1 MQILGLG
8 LFVFVVYYG
17 FAGQRTGATVSAF
30 DMHAMVVVLG
40 GSLSAILV
48 MSNAQTTLR
57 TFSCLRELIPGL
69 GTLRKANEALEAE
82 RKQLAQLWL
91 DGNRAQAVNLAE
103 ASEFP
108 AIQRMLQLV
117 LSRAP
122 AEGVS
127 SAFTELEHA
136 ELSRWQPAV
145 GNWELLAKLAPS
157 FGMVGTI
164 TGMIQLFKSMGDAG
178 TDLGASLS
186 LALQP
191 STASPSVPASRAPLA
206 TSFVGSWTSVWV
218 SWSAA
223 SRPSVSSRHGP
234 GERREET
241 LLYQRRGLAALLR

>member
-1 MQILGLG
+1 MQILGLA
-8 LFVFVVYYG
+8 LFVFVVAYG
-17 FAGQRTGATVSAF
+17 FGGERSTDTISAF
-30 DMHAMVVVLG
+30 DLHAFIVVLG

-48 MSNAQTTLR
+48 MSSAQTTFR

-69 GTLRKANEALEAE
+69 GTIRKGTEALEAE

-91 DGNRAQAVNLAE
+91 DGNRSQAVALAE
-103 ASEFP
+103 GSQFP
-108 AIQRMLQLV
+108 AMQRMLQLV

-178 TDLGASLS
+178 TDLGSSLS
-186 LALQP
+186 LAL
-191 STASPSVPASRAPLA
+191 LA
-206 TSFVGSWTSVWV
+206 TLYGVAFGAGIAGPIGHFLRGLLDERLGVLERCEQTVGELSAWT
-218 SWSAA
+218 
-223 SRPSVSSRHGP
+223 
-234 GERREET
+234 RRE
-241 LLYQRRGLAALLR
+241 Q